1 MGVSVAQ
8 LKQYCDAVY
17 AFTRNMTYFTI
28 ESLAESGFT
37 SALDALGFE
46 PWFYSSILRED
57 RRFTYQKIG
66 GSVLFD
72 TACQEVSTQNL
83 VLCILNQQN
92 SIEIDQLLTGFQEK
106 FHISLD
112 RDRLIWCIQNTEL
125 YYDNIMQK
133 VYLNYNTYYEELMSI
148 DDEE

>member
-1 MGVSVAQ
+1 M
-8 LKQYCDAVY
+8 
-17 AFTRNMTYFTI
+17 
-28 ESLAESGFT
+28 
-37 SALDALGFE
+37 
-46 PWFYSSILRED
+46 
-57 RRFTYQKIG
+57 
-66 GSVLFD
+66 
-72 TACQEVSTQNL
+72 
-83 VLCILNQQN
+83 NQQN